1 MLIIS
6 KHKWRIDGLN
16 NITYDL
22 ISITRTQLF
31 VKMNVHIDMKRVRK
45 VTYIFTQSH
54 GKVGNIIGLSLFN
67 IVNSTQYLMKYV
79 DFIRLL
85 AHIIKSSG
93 S

>member
-54 GKVGNIIGLSLFN
+54 GKAWKYYWTVLIQHSQFNTVPHEIRRFHQIIGTHYKKL
-67 IVNSTQYLMKYV
+67 
-79 DFIRLL
+79 R
-85 AHIIKSSG
+85 
-93 S
+93 